1 MIVQLTLS
9 PEAKRKIA
17 RDQKLAAGAVRMLAD
32 GMEAATAVGAERIAG
47 MMQMGELGVRP
58 RSTDLAHSVTGWMVN
73 RNTPEGAL
81 GVLGDSPAAR
91 YARILEEGG
100 DIYPVRARL
109 LAIPISDEARKH
121 SSPRDMSNLTL
132 IPRRGKPPMLVEIL
146 GGRGSRR
153 AQWRIHWVLVPH
165 VRIEPR
171 RWLTKGARRARG
183 EMVGAYQDV
192 ANRYARRW

>member
-9 PEAKRKIA
+9 PEAKRKIQ
-17 RDQKLAAGAVRMLAD
+17 RDGKLAAKAAGVLAD
-32 GMEAATAVGAERIAG
+32 GMEAAAAVGAERIAE

-73 RNTPEGAL
+73 RDTPEGAM

-91 YARILEEGG
+91 YARILEQGG

-121 SSPRDMSNLTL
+121 TSPRDMGNLTL
-132 IPRRGKPPMLVEIL
+132 IPRRGKPPLLVEIL
-146 GGRGSRR
+146 GARGSRR
-153 AQWRIHWVLVPH
+153 AQWRLHWVLVPH

-171 RWLTKGARRARG
+171 RWLTKGARRAAG
-183 EMVGAYQDV
+183 DMAAAYQDV
-192 ANRYARRW
+192 TDRYARAW